1 MKRMLFNATQSEEL
15 RVAIVSDSKLE
26 DLDFERGNREQR
38 KSNIYK
44 AVVTRVE
51 PSLEAAFVNYGVD
64 RHGFL
69 PFKEIAPEYYS
80 KKSKKKDLSIK
91 DVINEGQEIIVQV
104 SKDER
109 GNKGAALT
117 SYLSLAGRYIVLM
130 PNNNDGGGI
139 SRRIEGEERSAFK
152 EVLSQ
157 LTVTKGTSVI
167 GRTAGIGAS
176 VEQIQWDLDYL
187 NQLWEA
193 IENAANVQEGPFLI
207 YQESN
212 LVIRAIRDY
221 FSADIEEVLID
232 KQEIFDQ
239 AHQFMSH
246 VMPDYAER
254 VKLYEENIS
263 LFSKFNIENQIESAF
278 LREVQLPS
286 GGSIVID
293 HTEALV
299 SVDVNSSRSTKGRD
313 IENTAFNTNLEAAS
327 ELAKQMRLR
336 DIGGLVVVDF
346 IDMEHQKNQREV
358 ENRMRDALKNDKARI
373 QLGKISRF
381 GLMELSRQRLR
392 PSLGDSINGVCP
404 KCSGTG
410 RVRDIQSTA
419 LYMLRLIQDEAA
431 KDENQIVS
439 IQLPVEVATLLL
451 NEKRAAINELEEKT
465 HNDIV
470 IIPNRYFEIP
480 KYLIERTSKKSG
492 KISYTVVEPPVEELA
507 NADEDVEK
515 DKLTP
520 VVKSVM
526 PANSSTKKNKQ
537 TKSLLGFFKNL
548 IGADDSD
555 ANHDDRAQVE
565 ITSPETVKGDGDQL
579 ESVNE
584 NRTNSNS
591 NRRPG
596 RNRNRKPGFN
606 KNQQQRRERGV
617 EDATPQ
623 PSVINSKEIA
633 EENNVGIKTP
643 NQRRDKPVERIIEK
657 QQEIVSQVKEKQSDE
672 LLSTK
677 PDPKKKPVR
686 KRVTPPK
693 VDLEKVGLKLVETSK
708 TAVKEIVKEEATK
721 PKPRKKAAWQQT
733 EVVVKSSE
741 KLQMVET
748 KKKPAAKPKK
758 SAKKD

>member
-15 RVAIVSDSKLE
+15 RVAIVSESKLE

-44 AVVTRVE
+44 AVVTRIE

-80 KKSKKKDLSIK
+80 KKSRKKDLSIK
-91 DVINEGQEIIVQV
+91 DVMKEGQEIIVQV

-139 SRRIEGEERSAFK
+139 SRRIEGEERSNFK

-157 LTVTKGTSVI
+157 LKVKKGTSVI

-187 NQLWEA
+187 SQLWEA
-193 IENAANVQEGPFLI
+193 IENAANAQEGPFLI

-221 FSADIEEVLID
+221 FSEDIAEVLID
-232 KQEIFDQ
+232 RQEIFDQ

-246 VMPDYAER
+246 VMPDYVDR
-254 VKLYEENIS
+254 IKLHEDDTS

-313 IENTAFNTNLEAAS
+313 IENTAFNTNLEAAE
-327 ELAKQMRLR
+327 ELAKQLRLR

-346 IDMEHQKNQREV
+346 IDMEYQKNQRDV
-358 ENRMRDALKNDKARI
+358 ENKMRDALKNDKARI
-373 QLGKISRF
+373 QTSKISRF

-392 PSLGDSINGVCP
+392 PSLGDTINGVCP
-404 KCSGTG
+404 KCNGTG
-410 RVRDIQSTA
+410 RVRDTQSTA
-419 LYMLRLIQDEAA
+419 LYMLRLIEDEST
-431 KDENQIVS
+431 KEENQTIA

-451 NEKRAAINELEEKT
+451 NEKRSSINAIEEKSG
-465 HNDIV
+465 NSIV
-470 IIPNRYFEIP
+470 IIPNRYYEIP
-480 KYLIERTSKKSG
+480 KYLIEKSAQKSG
-492 KISYTVVEPPVEELA
+492 KVSYTAVEPPSEEMI
-507 NADEDVEK
+507 NGNEDEVKEK
-515 DKLTP
+515 LVP
-520 VVKSVM
+520 AVKSLI
-526 PANSSTKKNKQ
+526 PNKGNSKKNK
-537 TKSLLGFFKNL
+537 SLFGFFKNL
-548 IGADDSD
+548 IGSDEEDRQVQTLGDKQIENTLKDSEQSSENSSHKKS
-555 ANHDDRAQVE
+555 NHY
-565 ITSPETVKGDGDQL
+565 
-579 ESVNE
+579 
-584 NRTNSNS
+584 TNKK
-591 NRRPG
+591 PG
-596 RNRNRKPGFN
+596 RNRNRRPNVQKDSYQKRDSSKNVNNAITEKEKPVLASNDLADKQNAVN
-606 KNQQQRRERGV
+606 KAV
-617 EDATPQ
+617 EKVKDKTNNKAVET
-623 PSVINSKEIA
+623 IA
-633 EENNVGIKTP
+633 EVKS
-643 NQRRDKPVERIIEK
+643 EK
-657 QQEIVSQVKEKQSDE
+657 KE
-672 LLSTK
+672 L
-677 PDPKKKPVR
+677 KKKPVR
-686 KRVTPPK
+686 RKTPTPK
-693 VDLEKVGLKLVETSK
+693 VDLEKAGLKLVETKKSD
-708 TAVKEIVKEEATK
+708 KEVQEKKASK
-721 PKPRKKAAWQQT
+721 PKPRKKADWQKDKV
-733 EVVVKSSE
+733 EAKSTG
-741 KLQMVET
+741 KLEMVET
-748 KKKPAAKPKK
+748 KKKTTSKPKK
-758 SAKKD
+758 TAKKG

>member
-80 KKSKKKDLSIK
+80 KKSRKKDLSIK

-193 IENAANVQEGPFLI
+193 IENAANAQEGPFLI

-507 NADEDVEK
+507 NGDEDVEK

-548 IGADDSD
+548 IGSDDSD

-565 ITSPETVKGDGDQL
+565 ITSPETVKGNGDQL
-579 ESVNE
+579 ESINE
-584 NRTNSNS
+584 NRANSNS

-596 RNRNRKPGFN
+596 RNRSRKPGFN
-606 KNQQQRRERGV
+606 KNQQQRRERGG

-623 PSVINSKEIA
+623 PSVINSKEVA
-633 EENNVGIKTP
+633 EENIVSIKTP

-686 KRVTPPK
+686 KRVAQPK

-748 KKKPAAKPKK
+748 KKKPASKPKK
-758 SAKKD
+758 NAKKD